1 MGCDAEERRDANRKI
16 SANKNKNKFVSESCA
31 VVVVEKVS
39 YIQMRW
45 NWDASQQPH
54 FRLRL
59 SFSFCYKLK
68 IWACFGLL
76 GTHMTL
82 LSAVDISQRFTFPLD
97 SQIASTARWEKSSAW
112 AKLSYVR
119 NEIRFSHSWII
130 FSAFYYS
137 ERIMKLAIAM
147 CACCSYDV
155 SAKLVRWC
163 RPRTG
168 HNRCIMLLANSIYR
182 RVSKSV
188 GQRAHRA
195 NRVWFSSVDVFLLS
209 KSERANKKKAF
220 WKSHR
225 ESCSFS
231 RLSDKAAHV
240 LHVVCVVFVRK
251 FEMWGRKKFIY
262 FLMFSVFLV
271 TTTAKF

>member
-1 MGCDAEERRDANRKI
+1 MKLRRESAATLEAPAFFQFLLQVKNLGLFWFVGHTHDAFE
-16 SANKNKNKFVSESCA
+16 C
-31 VVVVEKVS
+31 
-39 YIQMRW
+39 RW
-45 NWDASQQPH
+45 H
-54 FRLRL
+54 LF
-59 SFSFCYKLK
+59 FF
-68 IWACFGLL
+68 
-76 GTHMTL
+76 
-82 LSAVDISQRFTFPLD
+82 QRFTFPLD

-137 ERIMKLAIAM
+137 ERIMKLAVSM

-163 RPRTG
+163 WPRTG

-209 KSERANKKKAF
+209 KSERANKNKAF
-220 WKSHR
+220 WKFHR

>member
-1 MGCDAEERRDANRKI
+1 MKLRRESAATLQAPAFFQFLLQVKNLGLFWFVGHTHDAFE
-16 SANKNKNKFVSESCA
+16 C
-31 VVVVEKVS
+31 
-39 YIQMRW
+39 RW
-45 NWDASQQPH
+45 H
-54 FRLRL
+54 LF
-59 SFSFCYKLK
+59 FF
-68 IWACFGLL
+68 
-76 GTHMTL
+76 
-82 LSAVDISQRFTFPLD
+82 QRFTFPLD

-137 ERIMKLAIAM
+137 ERIMKLAVSM

-195 NRVWFSSVDVFLLS
+195 NRVWFSSVEFSCWVRANERTKIKLFESLTVSRAVFHDSLTKPLMCCMLYVWFLLGS
-209 KSERANKKKAF
+209 LKCEGEKSLF
-220 WKSHR
+220 
-225 ESCSFS
+225 
-231 RLSDKAAHV
+231 
-240 LHVVCVVFVRK
+240 
-251 FEMWGRKKFIY
+251 Y